1 MDDFGLTEFECHPQG
16 DVDNDGSLDIVVG
29 RVGTSTTE
37 GNFNELYINDGRG
50 WFVKDKTSTIAAGRA
65 ATYAL
70 ALGDVNNDGHLDLLV
85 GNNR

>member
-29 RVGTSTTE
+29 RVGTSYE
-37 GNFNELYINDGRG
+37 LGNELYINDGRG
-50 WFVKDKTSTIAAGRA
+50 WFVEDKTSTIAAVRA